1 MSAGDVRRSK
11 KKQHETA
18 LGFFITVL
26 IKCKMQG
33 RGALQRQPPRDRP
46 RGRTPKRQRRRHRTD
61 LSTFFQVFFRKA
73 AASITPERVCDGI
86 AAHMNLRHGLKG
98 PRFLKPDQRYAVRL
112 RAGGRIM
119 WNVECGMLNDIDA
132 GGGPRSTNNLNI
144 SFMEMTINVRVDVS
158 ERVVALAERLLGGLN
173 GCAGN
178 NGNDVGA
185 VEPDKAEKPVKVEEP
200 VKAESA
206 EEPVKAES
214 AGAVKA
220 PTAED
225 VRQAMVETRKRIIG
239 EGWDDPESD
248 SYKFYHRT
256 LVSMFKTTAT
266 LHGAPKPSQLAED
279 ERQAF
284 IDDLAKICK
293 DERGKLTNG
302 QEVPF

>member
-1 MSAGDVRRSK
+1 
-11 KKQHETA
+11 
-18 LGFFITVL
+18 
-26 IKCKMQG
+26 
-33 RGALQRQPPRDRP
+33 
-46 RGRTPKRQRRRHRTD
+46 
-61 LSTFFQVFFRKA
+61 
-73 AASITPERVCDGI
+73 
-86 AAHMNLRHGLKG
+86 
-98 PRFLKPDQRYAVRL
+98 
-112 RAGGRIM
+112 M

-173 GCAGN
+173 GCTEN

-185 VEPDKAEKPVKVEEP
+185 AELDKDEEPDKAEEA

-206 EEPVKAES
+206 EPVKAE
-214 AGAVKA
+214 AAEAAKA

-248 SYKFYHRT
+248 AYKFYHRT

-284 IDDLAKICK
+284 IDDLDKICK

-302 QEVPF
+302 QVVPF

>member
-1 MSAGDVRRSK
+1 
-11 KKQHETA
+11 
-18 LGFFITVL
+18 
-26 IKCKMQG
+26 
-33 RGALQRQPPRDRP
+33 
-46 RGRTPKRQRRRHRTD
+46 
-61 LSTFFQVFFRKA
+61 
-73 AASITPERVCDGI
+73 
-86 AAHMNLRHGLKG
+86 
-98 PRFLKPDQRYAVRL
+98 
-112 RAGGRIM
+112 M

-158 ERVVALAERLLGGLN
+158 ERVVALAERLLGSLN

-185 VEPDKAEKPVKVEEP
+185 AVLDKAEEA

-206 EEPVKAES
+206 EPVKVPT

-248 SYKFYHRT
+248 AYKFYHRT

-302 QEVPF
+302 QVVPF

>member
-1 MSAGDVRRSK
+1 
-11 KKQHETA
+11 
-18 LGFFITVL
+18 
-26 IKCKMQG
+26 
-33 RGALQRQPPRDRP
+33 
-46 RGRTPKRQRRRHRTD
+46 
-61 LSTFFQVFFRKA
+61 
-73 AASITPERVCDGI
+73 
-86 AAHMNLRHGLKG
+86 
-98 PRFLKPDQRYAVRL
+98 
-112 RAGGRIM
+112 M

-158 ERVVALAERLLGGLN
+158 ERVVALAERLLGSLN
-173 GCAGN
+173 GCAVDKV
-178 NGNDVGA
+178 NDVGA
-185 VEPDKAEKPVKVEEP
+185 AEPDKDEEPDKAEEP

-206 EEPVKAES
+206 EP
-214 AGAVKA
+214 VKA

-248 SYKFYHRT
+248 AYKFYHRT

-293 DERGKLTNG
+293 DDRGKLTNG
-302 QEVPF
+302 QVVPF

>member
-1 MSAGDVRRSK
+1 
-11 KKQHETA
+11 
-18 LGFFITVL
+18 
-26 IKCKMQG
+26 
-33 RGALQRQPPRDRP
+33 
-46 RGRTPKRQRRRHRTD
+46 
-61 LSTFFQVFFRKA
+61 
-73 AASITPERVCDGI
+73 
-86 AAHMNLRHGLKG
+86 
-98 PRFLKPDQRYAVRL
+98 
-112 RAGGRIM
+112 
-119 WNVECGMLNDIDA
+119 
-132 GGGPRSTNNLNI
+132 
-144 SFMEMTINVRVDVS
+144 MTINVRVDVS

-173 GCAGN
+173 GWTGN

-185 VEPDKAEKPVKVEEP
+185 VEPDKAEEAVKAEAAEA

-206 EEPVKAES
+206 E
-214 AGAVKA
+214 AVKA

-248 SYKFYHRT
+248 AYKFYHRT

-284 IDDLAKICK
+284 IDDLDKICK

-302 QEVPF
+302 QVVPF